1 MRFATLLRRNLG
13 HYWRTNLAV
22 VLGVA
27 VTVAVLTGALL
38 VGDSVRAS
46 LRGLVLQRLGNTTH
60 VVTNE
65 NFFRERLADDLK
77 SQRAFQS
84 AFADV
89 APMIV
94 LEGAVEHEKSSRR
107 ASGVQIYGVD
117 ARFWQFHG
125 QAGISDQMPGPRDA
139 LLSPA
144 LAREFGAEPGDAL
157 LLRVQ
162 RPSDVPVES
171 LHGRKDQIGRTVR
184 LSMRAALPAAQLG
197 EFSLR
202 LQQGEVRAVFVP
214 LDRLQRDLAQAGR
227 VNTVLV
233 AASPTEVPAA
243 TSGADS
249 GLAAA
254 LKHAVSPDDAGLSI
268 APLPGPRA
276 VSLTSRHIVIP
287 DAAAETAGKIA
298 EASGWEEQR
307 LFTYL
312 ANTIRIGSR
321 EIPYS
326 LITAADASLLARF
339 AASLPATASSR
350 ARPPIWLNDWAA
362 RDLGAKPG
370 DAVTLEYYVWQEGA
384 GLRTER
390 AEFELRGTV
399 PVEVLNADRALAPE
413 FPGIADTESVSDW
426 DPPFPVDLKRVR
438 PRDEEYWD
446 RYRTTPKALLPLE
459 DGQRLWRSRYGQVTA
474 LRFVP
479 PAGTDLQKAAEEYR
493 VALREALDPSQ
504 VGFVAVA
511 ARAQG
516 LEASRGAINF
526 GEYFIYFSFFIV
538 VSAALLAGLF
548 FRLGVEQR
556 LREVGLLRAIGFD
569 ERRIA
574 HMFLL
579 EGAALAVLG
588 SALGIAGAIGYGA
601 LLVYGLKTWWVGS
614 VGTTLLELHLAPLT
628 LAAGAAGGV
637 LIALVVIALTLRGLR
652 RATPVNLLAGARQ
665 YTATSQPVTR
675 RTSRARWMGVASGMA
690 GLAIL
695 AAAAA
700 GAVNQVGGFF
710 GAGSL
715 LLTSLLFLSWSWL
728 AGERRA
734 LLAGSGAQGLSR
746 LGLRNASWRPGRS
759 LLCIALIASATFLIV
774 AVDSFRRGGADPLDP
789 RSGTGGYPLLAESL
803 LPIPYDLGTLQG
815 RASAG
820 IDSADSRIHRLD
832 FVSFRLRPG
841 DDASCLNLYQPKNPR
856 ILGAPLK
863 FAQAGRFSFQSAM
876 EMMVGPSDEPPG
888 PWDLLHWRFDDGAV
902 PAIADANSMTYV
914 LHRKVGQDFVLEHVR
929 DPQTGQ
935 PLRLRMVAALADS
948 MFQSELIISEEQFL
962 RLFAREPAAGG
973 YRVFLIGAAQAQPQP
988 GSETVGALEDAL
1000 SVYGFD
1006 VVSAAERL
1014 AAFHRVE
1021 NTYLSTFQ
1029 ALGGLGLLLG
1039 TFGLAAVLLRNVLER
1054 RRELALLRAVG
1065 FRQRDLVVMITA
1077 ENLLLLV
1084 MGLFAGTVS
1093 ALLAIAPALA
1103 ERGTLPGFSFALLGG
1118 VLLAGL
1124 LASVLAVAA
1133 AVRAPLLEV
1142 LRSE

>member
-1 MRFATLLRRNLG
+1 MKFATLLRRNLG

-46 LRGLVLQRLGNTTH
+46 LRDLVVQRLGNTTH

-65 NFFRERLADDLK
+65 NFFREQLANDLK
-77 SQRAFQS
+77 SEGAMQA
-84 AFADV
+84 A

-94 LEGAVEHEKSSRR
+94 LEGALEHEKSSRR
-107 ASGVQIYGVD
+107 AAGVQIYGVD

-125 QAGISDQMPGPRDA
+125 LPAEGEQALGPRDA

-171 LHGRKDQIGRTVR
+171 LHGRKDQIGRTIR
-184 LSMRAALPAAQLG
+184 LTTKAALPAAQLG

-214 LDRLQRDLAQAGR
+214 LARLQRDLAQDGR
-227 VNTVLV
+227 INTILV
-233 AASPTEVPAA
+233 AASPD
-243 TSGADS
+243 GALR
-249 GLAAA
+249 GEEIGAA
-254 LKHAVSPDDAGLSI
+254 LKRAVSLDDAGLNV
-268 APLPGPRA
+268 AALNAQHA

-287 DAAAETAGKIA
+287 DAAAETTLQAA
-298 EASGWEEQR
+298 TAQGWRAQR

-312 ANTIRIGSR
+312 ANTIRAGTR

-326 LITAADASLLARF
+326 LVTAGDDTLLAG
-339 AASLPATASSR
+339 LTGPTPPASSKG
-350 ARPPIWLNDWAA
+350 AGAPPIWLNDWAA

-370 DAVTLEYYVWQEGA
+370 DTVTLDYYVWREGA
-384 GLRTER
+384 GLSTES
-390 AEFELRGTV
+390 AEFKLHGIV
-399 PVEVLNADRALAPE
+399 PIAPLNADRALAPE

-426 DPPFPVDLKRVR
+426 DPPFPVDLQRVR
-438 PRDEEYWD
+438 PRDEDYWHK
-446 RYRTTPKALLPLE
+446 YRTTPKALLRLE
-459 DGQRLWRSRYGQVTA
+459 DGQRLWRSRYGQLTA

-479 PAGTDLQKAAEEYR
+479 PAGTDLEAAAGEYR
-493 VALREALDPSQ
+493 TRLAEALDPAQ

-511 ARAQG
+511 TRAQR
-516 LEASRGAINF
+516 LEASRGAVNF

-574 HMFLL
+574 RMFLL
-579 EGAALAVLG
+579 EGSALAALG
-588 SALGIAGAIGYGA
+588 SALGIAGAIGYGT

-614 VGTTLLELHLAPLT
+614 VGTTLLELHIAPLT
-628 LAAGAAGGV
+628 LTAGAAGGMV
-637 LIALVVIALTLRGLR
+637 IALVVIALTLRGLR

-665 YTATSQPVTR
+665 YTASEQPVTR
-675 RTSRARWMGVASGMA
+675 RTSRARWSGVASGVA

-695 AAAAA
+695 AFAAT
-700 GAVNQVGGFF
+700 GRMNQVGGFF

-715 LLTSLLFLSWSWL
+715 LLAALLFLSWAWL
-728 AGERRA
+728 AGERRQ
-734 LLAGSGAQGLSR
+734 LLAGSGVRGLSR

-774 AVDSFRRGGADPLDP
+774 AVDSFRRGSADPLDP

-803 LPIPYDLGTLQG
+803 LPIPYDLSQPQG
-815 RASAG
+815 RAGAG
-820 IDSADSRIHRLD
+820 MEAGDSRLASLQ
-832 FVSFRLRPG
+832 FTSLRLRPG

-856 ILGAPLK
+856 ILGAPAS
-863 FAQAGRFSFQSAM
+863 FIATGRFSFTGSLAQTPEQQAN
-876 EMMVGPSDEPPG
+876 
-888 PWDLLHWRFDDGAV
+888 PWTLLDSRFDDGAM

-914 LHRKVGQDFVLEHVR
+914 LHRAVGDDFVIEHVR

-935 PLRLRMVAALADS
+935 PLRLRFVAALADS
-948 MFQSELIISEEQFL
+948 MFQSEILISEEQFL
-962 RLFAREPAAGG
+962 RLFAREPSAGG
-973 YRVFLIGAAQAQPQP
+973 YRVFLIDAPDAPRAL
-988 GSETVGALEDAL
+988 SATGALEDAL
-1000 SVYGFD
+1000 APYGFD

-1065 FRQRDLVVMITA
+1065 FRHRDLMLMIAA
-1077 ENLLLLV
+1077 ENLLLLIL
-1084 MGLFAGTVS
+1084 GLVAGTVT

-1103 ERGTLPGFSFALLGG
+1103 ERGTLPGLSFALLAG

-1124 LASVLAVAA
+1124 LASLLAVAA

>member
-1 MRFATLLRRNLG
+1 MHFSTLLRRNLS

-46 LRGLVLQRLGNTTH
+46 LRGLVLQRLGHTTH

-65 NFFRERLADDLK
+65 NFFREQLAEDLPA
-77 SQRAFQS
+77 QHAFQS
-84 AFADV
+84 AFAAAV
-89 APMIV
+89 PLIV

-125 QAGISDQMPGPRDA
+125 LRSEGELSLGVRDA

-171 LHGRKDQIGRTVR
+171 LHGRKDQIGRVIR
-184 LSMRAALPAAQLG
+184 LTTKAALPAAQLG

-202 LQQGEVRAVFVP
+202 LQQGEVRAIFAP
-214 LDRLQRDLAQAGR
+214 LARLQRDLAQDGR
-227 VNTVLV
+227 VNTVLMA
-233 AASPTEVPAA
+233 AASPALEAGDTIEAA
-243 TSGADS
+243 
-249 GLAAA
+249 LAAA
-254 LKHAVSPDDAGLSI
+254 LQQAVSLDDAGLHVT
-268 APLPGPRA
+268 ALHGQRA
-276 VSLTSRHIVIP
+276 VSLASRHILIA
-287 DAAAETAGKIA
+287 DAAAETAA
-298 EASGWEEQR
+298 QVAASRGWGAQK
-307 LFTYL
+307 LLTYL

-326 LITAADASLLARF
+326 LVTAAEEPLLGGLIAARSE
-339 AASLPATASSR
+339 ARPSSS
-350 ARPPIWLNDWAA
+350 RPPIWLNDWAA
-362 RDLGAKPG
+362 RDLAARPG
-370 DAVTLEYYVWQEGA
+370 DTVTLEYYVWQEGT
-384 GLRTER
+384 GLRNER
-390 AEFELRGTV
+390 AQFEFRGTV
-399 PVEVLNADRALAPE
+399 PVGVLNADRALAPE
-413 FPGIADTESVSDW
+413 FPGIADSESVSDW

-438 PRDEEYWD
+438 PRDEEYWHQ
-446 RYRTTPKALLPLE
+446 YRTTPKALLRLE
-459 DGQRLWRSRYGQVTA
+459 DGQRLWRSRYGQLTA

-479 PAGTDLQKAAEEYR
+479 PAGTDLAAAAVEYQR
-493 VALREALDPSQ
+493 AFAEALDPAQ
-504 VGFVAVA
+504 VGFVALAV
-511 ARAQG
+511 RAQG
-516 LEASRGAINF
+516 LQASRGAINF

-574 HMFLL
+574 RMFLL

-588 SALGIAGAIGYGA
+588 SALGIGGAIGYGA

-614 VGTTLLELHLAPLT
+614 VGTTLLELHIAPLT

-637 LIALVVIALTLRGLR
+637 AIALVVIALTLRGLR

-665 YTATSQPVTR
+665 YTASAQPAGQR
-675 RTSRARWMGVASGMA
+675 SSRARRMGMA
-690 GLAIL
+690 CAVAGMAIL
-695 AAAAA
+695 ALAAA
-700 GAVNQVGGFF
+700 GLMNQVGGFF

-715 LLTSLLFLSWSWL
+715 LLAALMFLNWAWL
-728 AGERRA
+728 AGERHA

-746 LGLRNASWRPGRS
+746 LGLRNAGWRPGRS

-803 LPIPYDLGTLQG
+803 LPIPYDLGTPQG
-815 RASAG
+815 RAGAG
-820 IDSADSRIHRLD
+820 IESGAAQLAALQFTSL
-832 FVSFRLRPG
+832 RLRPG

-856 ILGAPLK
+856 ILGAPPR
-863 FAQAGRFSFQSAM
+863 FVAEGRFSFQSSLA
-876 EMMVGPSDEPPG
+876 PAADQPQN
-888 PWDLLHWRFDDGAV
+888 PWLLLGERFDDGAV
-902 PAIADANSMTYV
+902 PAIADGNSMTYV
-914 LHRKVGQDFVLEHVR
+914 LHRKVGEDFVLEHVR

-935 PLRLRMVAALADS
+935 PLRLRFVAALRDS
-948 MFQSELIISEEQFL
+948 MFQSEILISEEQFL
-962 RLFAREPAAGG
+962 RLFAREPSAGG
-973 YRVFLIGAAQAQPQP
+973 YRVFLIAAPDAQRAHA
-988 GSETVGALEDAL
+988 STGALEDAL
-1000 SVYGFD
+1000 AAYGFD
-1006 VVSAAERL
+1006 AVSAAERL

-1065 FRQRDLVVMITA
+1065 FRQRDLMLMIAA
-1077 ENLLLLV
+1077 ENLLLLLL
-1084 MGLFAGTVS
+1084 GLFAGTLT
-1093 ALLAIAPALA
+1093 ALLAIAPALV
-1103 ERGTLPGFSFALLGG
+1103 ERGALPGLSFALLAG

-1124 LASVLAVAA
+1124 MASLLAVAA